1 MMGWAGQGKTLYN
14 GENIYK
20 PNFLKHHC
28 HSFMPRVC
36 GSCVSPRS
44 ERPILGSCRSPAL
57 ILLGAGLSSSG
68 SPREGRDLWEE
79 ACGWV
84 SFVDA

>member
-28 HSFMPRVC
+28 HSFMRVC
-36 GSCVSPRS
+36 GSCVSLRS
-44 ERPILGSCRSPAL
+44 ERPTLGSCRSPAL
-57 ILLGAGLSSSG
+57 ILLGISHSG
-68 SPREGRDLWEE
+68 SPREG
-79 ACGWV
+79 
-84 SFVDA
+84 

>member
-28 HSFMPRVC
+28 HSFMPCVWELRV
-36 GSCVSPRS
+36 P
-44 ERPILGSCRSPAL
+44 
-57 ILLGAGLSSSG
+57 
-68 SPREGRDLWEE
+68 EE
-79 ACGWV
+79 
-84 SFVDA
+84 